1 MMTNVNEFS
10 QSVAALMLDENED
23 DKVKSAVIREINKN
37 NLGSY
42 LDIENLEEIT
52 KRAKQE
58 AAKNINNNEK

>member
-1 MMTNVNEFS
+1 
-10 QSVAALMLDENED
+10 MLDENED